1 MSDNEPVVLFLCTAN
16 SCRSQLAEAL
26 LRHLAGD
33 RFDARSA
40 GLEPASAVHPL
51 ALRVLA
57 EKGISTQGLRPKSVR
72 EFLGQVRVR
81 WAIFV
86 CAKAAETCP
95 VAWPDLTERIYWP
108 IDDPATVTGSEEEK
122 LAAFRAARDAIETK
136 LRDWLTT
143 VSTN

>member
-1 MSDNEPVVLFLCTAN
+1 MSDNKPVVLFLCTAN
-16 SCRSQLAEAL
+16 SCRSQMAEAL

-40 GLEPASAVHPL
+40 GLEPASEVHPL

-57 EKGISTQGLRPKSVR
+57 EKGISTEGLRPKSVR

-95 VAWPDLTERIYWP
+95 VAWPDFTERIYWP

-122 LAAFRAARDAIETK
+122 LAAFRAARDAVETK

-143 VSTN
+143 VRTN